1 MQLNI
6 TTDYAIR
13 TVLYLGSEGRSRTAK
28 EIAEEMC
35 IPQKY
40 LIKILSKLR
49 KGGIITSF
57 SGYAGGY
64 QLKRQFSTIL
74 LGEILELTE
83 KTMKSNKCLEDNS
96 SCNRHAAEVCA
107 MHRFYSDFQKDM
119 KKRGLSVPLK
129 DILDNYQTKD

>member
-13 TVLYLGSEGRSRTAK
+13 TVLYLGSEGKSRTAK

-49 KGGIITSF
+49 KGVLSHLFRDMPEGI
-57 SGYAGGY
+57 
-64 QLKRQFSTIL
+64 
-74 LGEILELTE
+74 
-83 KTMKSNKCLEDNS
+83 N
-96 SCNRHAAEVCA
+96 
-107 MHRFYSDFQKDM
+107 
-119 KKRGLSVPLK
+119 
-129 DILDNYQTKD
+129 